1 MENTFF
7 YFFATNW
14 ILKKNKEFGNKFTKL
29 YIKSYKLI
37 KFWFVSQ
44 ENKRKDKIKLYKK
57 VSALLFEINY
67 RKIIFRFKNEEEHF
81 FLLVLKNKKTW
92 FELGRV
98 WVPMRPRAGDS
109 GGSRNFLEVG
119 H

>member
-7 YFFATNW
+7 NFFFVTNW
-14 ILKKNKEFGNKFTKL
+14 ILKKKKKEEFGNKFTKL

-37 KFWFVSQ
+37 KIWFVSQ

-81 FLLVLKNKKTW
+81 SL
-92 FELGRV
+92 
-98 WVPMRPRAGDS
+98 
-109 GGSRNFLEVG
+109 
-119 H
+119 